1 MLREQAVLLPIDQ
14 NKNKD
19 NTTQNDQDHL
29 YALRVEY

>member
-14 NKNKD
+14 NKN